1 MNTFNK
7 GEIMQ
12 DNVNLA
18 FKNGLELR
26 SGKKHKSYLYM
37 KLRDV
42 KDVNRTEYMIDAEAK
57 KFVLTSVTV
66 FRNDSGY
73 TFSVWYA
80 NTDKHR
86 FNTKYVYLRKN
97 KFVLGGNGLKSLGN
111 IFNEAFVGVVPK
123 QFDMFWDMA
132 FVKDEGDDKSKK

>member
-7 GEIMQ
+7 EEMMQ

-37 KLRDV
+37 KICDV
-42 KDVNRTEYMIDAEAK
+42 KDVNRTEYMLDIEAK
-57 KFVLTSVTV
+57 MFVPTSVTV
-66 FRNDSGY
+66 FRNNSGY

-86 FNTKYVYLRKN
+86 FNTKYVYLRKSN
-97 KFVLGGNGLKSLGN
+97 FVLGGNGLKSLGN
-111 IFNEAFVGVVPK
+111 VFNKAFVGVVPK

-132 FVKDEGDDKSKK
+132 FEKGTGSVA